1 MSLKTCGDGAVN
13 LNQAGVSGLH
23 SELMKKFDLPSKCKF
38 LHRIWYGKKQC
49 TYVAMET
56 DLSITRKWRTMYPPL
71 ESTYQFLFCV
81 LHYILKIL
89 GATQNW
95 KLLEEI
101 HMLKSDTEYSAE
113 PFIALST
120 VNSRNSKTR
129 NSVNSRISA
138 IKRCHQSLLFTE

>member
-1 MSLKTCGDGAVN
+1 
-13 LNQAGVSGLH
+13 
-23 SELMKKFDLPSKCKF
+23 
-38 LHRIWYGKKQC
+38 
-49 TYVAMET
+49 
-56 DLSITRKWRTMYPPL
+56 MYPPL

-120 VNSRNSKTR
+120 SDFKKIPFLESTE
-129 NSVNSRISA
+129 
-138 IKRCHQSLLFTE
+138 QSMFHYQIFHRELPAYNQTD